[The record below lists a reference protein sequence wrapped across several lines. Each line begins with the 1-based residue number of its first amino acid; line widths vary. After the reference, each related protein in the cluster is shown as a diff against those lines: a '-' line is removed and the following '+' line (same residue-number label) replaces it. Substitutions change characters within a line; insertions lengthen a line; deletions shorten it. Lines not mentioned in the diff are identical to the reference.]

1 MPQDKR
7 IARWLAQLA
16 RLYTGE
22 QRRLTAK
29 YRRIVSRLEPER
41 LQLTASMERLERAG
55 NLTPQNVRDLAAYGR
70 LLARTADE
78 LNGYGRVLESSLARI
93 SDGSIQLGT
102 EAAWN
107 LSAEMAG
114 RLGEVVRTAYRQPD
128 TDAIRQLVR
137 YIDSD
142 AMRANLAKFGQAGA
156 DNLADVLLAGLGS
169 GQGAS
174 AVARLLTNWYAVPL
188 AWSENM
194 TRTLGNWSYR
204 MASHAS
210 YRLNSDIVEGW
221 YWSSSLDRRTCFPAG
236 TVVRTQAGN
245 KPIEAVSVGDR
256 VLTNSGRYRA
266 VYDTMRRTYSGK
278 AITIKA
284 GGSTVTMTADH
295 PVLVDRLGKR
305 YWVTA
310 DHCKV
315 GDVVFVSPDDTPN
328 GDNHFGCEVSIER
341 RVGDADY
348 SVAGGNQFGNL
359 PGVRLRASVPIDAV
373 HFDGEVA
380 AGNEKVSGIPRKRR
394 FLLKRLAQQL
404 QAQAE
409 VHFRLR
415 FAGIASIAR
424 WRAKLLVRL
433 SRHHA
438 KLLATGQTS
447 VDDRRASAHF
457 RTILP
462 PVIARAER
470 LAAAGA
476 FLVDRAGGFAGSA
489 TGAIP
494 IRVGPGNSELFPA
507 DDTRFG
513 DRLAG
518 IGTLSA
524 TEPTRPEARVFER
537 LSTSLATALDPLIRS
552 RVIAAGA
559 TVHTA
564 AASSPSVGGSELF
577 PTVVADSFFHA
588 PIISID
594 AHHIQ
599 CEVYDLSVET
609 DHTFVANG
617 VLVHNCLSCVSMHGT
632 FHTNDEILND
642 HHNGRCSPIPRVRG
656 GLVADSIGTGEA
668 WFDGLSDAQK
678 REIMGPGR
686 YDLYTSGRWDWRAVS
701 KPYNDPVYGEMLR
714 AATLTE
720 MRGR

>member
-315 GDVVFVSPDDTPN
+315 GDVVFV
-328 GDNHFGCEVSIER
+328 
-341 RVGDADY
+341 
-348 SVAGGNQFGNL
+348 
-359 PGVRLRASVPIDAV
+359 
-373 HFDGEVA
+373 
-380 AGNEKVSGIPRKRR
+380 
-394 FLLKRLAQQL
+394 
-404 QAQAE
+404 
-409 VHFRLR
+409 
-415 FAGIASIAR
+415 
-424 WRAKLLVRL
+424 
-433 SRHHA
+433 
-438 KLLATGQTS
+438 
-447 VDDRRASAHF
+447 
-457 RTILP
+457 
-462 PVIARAER
+462 
-470 LAAAGA
+470 
-476 FLVDRAGGFAGSA
+476 DRAGGFAGSA

>member
-22 QRRLTAK
+22 QRWLTAE

-128 TDAIRQLVR
+128 TDVIRQLVR
-137 YIDSD
+137 YVDSD

-315 GDVVFVSPDDTPN
+315 GDVVFVS
-328 GDNHFGCEVSIER
+328 
-341 RVGDADY
+341 
-348 SVAGGNQFGNL
+348 
-359 PGVRLRASVPIDAV
+359 
-373 HFDGEVA
+373 
-380 AGNEKVSGIPRKRR
+380 
-394 FLLKRLAQQL
+394 
-404 QAQAE
+404 
-409 VHFRLR
+409 
-415 FAGIASIAR
+415 
-424 WRAKLLVRL
+424 
-433 SRHHA
+433 
-438 KLLATGQTS
+438 
-447 VDDRRASAHF
+447 
-457 RTILP
+457 
-462 PVIARAER
+462 
-470 LAAAGA
+470 GA

-494 IRVGPGNSELFPA
+494 IRVGPGN
-507 DDTRFG
+507 
-513 DRLAG
+513 
-518 IGTLSA
+518 
-524 TEPTRPEARVFER
+524 
-537 LSTSLATALDPLIRS
+537 
-552 RVIAAGA
+552 
-559 TVHTA
+559 
-564 AASSPSVGGSELF
+564 SELF

-632 FHTNDEILND
+632 RHTHDEVLND
-642 HHNGRCSPIPRVRG
+642 HHRGRCLVPGELVTTRRGDVPVEDVRIGDEVYTHKGNWRRVVRLYQRDYSGDVITVRSGDHEVTVTPEHPVLTQRGWVDASDLSASDTFLIHHSRYTGKVYDLEVETDHSFFAGGIAVHNCAAIPIVRG

-668 WFDGLSDAQK
+668 WFDGLSDVQK
-678 REIMGPGR
+678 REMMGPGR

-701 KPYNDPVYGEMLR
+701 KPYSDPVYGEMLR

>member
-1 MPQDKR
+1 
-7 IARWLAQLA
+7 
-16 RLYTGE
+16 
-22 QRRLTAK
+22 
-29 YRRIVSRLEPER
+29 
-41 LQLTASMERLERAG
+41 RLERAG

-114 RLGEVVRTAYRQPD
+114 RLGDVVRTAYRQPD
-128 TDAIRQLVR
+128 TDVIRQLVR
-137 YIDSD
+137 YVDSD

-359 PGVRLRASVPIDAV
+359 PGVRLRASVPI
-373 HFDGEVA
+373 
-380 AGNEKVSGIPRKRR
+380 
-394 FLLKRLAQQL
+394 
-404 QAQAE
+404 
-409 VHFRLR
+409 
-415 FAGIASIAR
+415 
-424 WRAKLLVRL
+424 
-433 SRHHA
+433 
-438 KLLATGQTS
+438 
-447 VDDRRASAHF
+447 
-457 RTILP
+457 
-462 PVIARAER
+462 
-470 LAAAGA
+470 
-476 FLVDRAGGFAGSA
+476 
-489 TGAIP
+489 
-494 IRVGPGNSELFPA
+494 
-507 DDTRFG
+507 
-513 DRLAG
+513 
-518 IGTLSA
+518 
-524 TEPTRPEARVFER
+524 FER

-632 FHTNDEILND
+632 RHTHDEVLND
-642 HHNGRCSPIPRVRG
+642 HHRGRCLVPGELVTTRRGDVPVEDVRIGDEVYTHKGNWRRVVRLYQRDYSGDVITVRSSDHEVTVTPEHPVLTQRGWVDASDLSASDTFLIHHSRYTGKVYDLEVETDHSFFAGGIAVHNCAAIPIVRG

-701 KPYNDPVYGEMLR
+701 KPYNDP
-714 AATLTE
+714 
-720 MRGR
+720 

>member
-22 QRRLTAK
+22 QRRLTAE
-29 YRRIVSRLEPER
+29 YRRIVSSLEPER
-41 LQLTASMERLERAG
+41 LQLTASLERLERAG

-128 TDAIRQLVR
+128 TDVIRQLVR
-137 YIDSD
+137 YVDSD

-169 GQGAS
+169 GQGAG

-328 GDNHFGCEVSIER
+328 GDNHS
-341 RVGDADY
+341 
-348 SVAGGNQFGNL
+348 
-359 PGVRLRASVPIDAV
+359 
-373 HFDGEVA
+373 
-380 AGNEKVSGIPRKRR
+380 
-394 FLLKRLAQQL
+394 
-404 QAQAE
+404 
-409 VHFRLR
+409 
-415 FAGIASIAR
+415 
-424 WRAKLLVRL
+424 
-433 SRHHA
+433 
-438 KLLATGQTS
+438 
-447 VDDRRASAHF
+447 
-457 RTILP
+457 
-462 PVIARAER
+462 
-470 LAAAGA
+470 
-476 FLVDRAGGFAGSA
+476 GSA

-494 IRVGPGNSELFPA
+494 IRVGPGN
-507 DDTRFG
+507 
-513 DRLAG
+513 
-518 IGTLSA
+518 
-524 TEPTRPEARVFER
+524 
-537 LSTSLATALDPLIRS
+537 
-552 RVIAAGA
+552 
-559 TVHTA
+559 
-564 AASSPSVGGSELF
+564 SELF

-642 HHNGRCSPIPRVRG
+642 HHRGRCLVPGELVTTRRGDVPVEDVRIGDEVYTHKGNWRRVVRLYQRDYSGDVITVRSGDHEVTVTPEHPVLTQRGWVDASDLSASDTFLIHHSRYTGKVYDLEVETDHSFFAGGIAVHNCAAIPIVRG

>member
-22 QRRLTAK
+22 QQRLTAK

-41 LQLTASMERLERAG
+41 LQLSASLERLERAG

-137 YIDSD
+137 YVDSD

-169 GQGAS
+169 GQGAG

-210 YRLNSDIVEGW
+210 YRLNSDIVTGW
-221 YWSSSLDRRTCFPAG
+221 IWSASLG
-236 TVVRTQAGN
+236 
-245 KPIEAVSVGDR
+245 
-256 VLTNSGRYRA
+256 
-266 VYDTMRRTYSGK
+266 
-278 AITIKA
+278 
-284 GGSTVTMTADH
+284 
-295 PVLVDRLGKR
+295 
-305 YWVTA
+305 
-310 DHCKV
+310 
-315 GDVVFVSPDDTPN
+315 
-328 GDNHFGCEVSIER
+328 
-341 RVGDADY
+341 
-348 SVAGGNQFGNL
+348 
-359 PGVRLRASVPIDAV
+359 
-373 HFDGEVA
+373 
-380 AGNEKVSGIPRKRR
+380 
-394 FLLKRLAQQL
+394 
-404 QAQAE
+404 
-409 VHFRLR
+409 
-415 FAGIASIAR
+415 AR
-424 WRAKLLVRL
+424 
-433 SRHHA
+433 
-438 KLLATGQTS
+438 
-447 VDDRRASAHF
+447 
-457 RTILP
+457 
-462 PVIARAER
+462 
-470 LAAAGA
+470 
-476 FLVDRAGGFAGSA
+476 
-489 TGAIP
+489 
-494 IRVGPGNSELFPA
+494 
-507 DDTRFG
+507 
-513 DRLAG
+513 
-518 IGTLSA
+518 
-524 TEPTRPEARVFER
+524 
-537 LSTSLATALDPLIRS
+537 
-552 RVIAAGA
+552 
-559 TVHTA
+559 
-564 AASSPSVGGSELF
+564 
-577 PTVVADSFFHA
+577 
-588 PIISID
+588 
-594 AHHIQ
+594 
-599 CEVYDLSVET
+599 C
-609 DHTFVANG
+609 
-617 VLVHNCLSCVSMHGT
+617 CLSCISMHGT
-632 FHTNDEILND
+632 RHTHDEVLND
-642 HHNGRCSPIPRVRG
+642 HHRGRCLIPGELVKTQRGDVPVEGVRVGDEVYTHAGNWRRVVRLYRRDYSGDVITVRSGDHAVTVTPEHPVLTQRGWVEASDLSASDTFLTLVASDVRESRCSTVQPNSRYTGKVYDLEVEGDHSFFAGGIAVHNCAAIPIVRG

-701 KPYNDPVYGEMLR
+701 KPYSDPVYGEMLR

>member
-22 QRRLTAK
+22 QRRLTAE
-29 YRRIVSRLEPER
+29 YRSIVSRLEPER

-137 YIDSD
+137 YVDSD

-169 GQGAS
+169 GQGAG

-210 YRLNSDIVEGW
+210 YRLNSDIVTGW
-221 YWSSSLDRRTCFPAG
+221 IWSASLDARCCLSCISMHG
-236 TVVRTQAGN
+236 TRHTHDEVLNDHHRGRCLVPGELVTTLRGDV
-245 KPIEAVSVGDR
+245 PVEAVQ
-256 VLTNSGRYRA
+256 
-266 VYDTMRRTYSGK
+266 
-278 AITIKA
+278 
-284 GGSTVTMTADH
+284 
-295 PVLVDRLGKR
+295 
-305 YWVTA
+305 
-310 DHCKV
+310 V
-315 GDVVFVSPDDTPN
+315 GDVVYTHA
-328 GDNHFGCEVSIER
+328 GR
-341 RVGDADY
+341 WQRV
-348 SVAGGNQFGNL
+348 
-359 PGVRLRASVPIDAV
+359 VRLYEREYAGDVVTICSGDHAVTVTPEHPVLTQRGWVEASD
-373 HFDGEVA
+373 
-380 AGNEKVSGIPRKRR
+380 
-394 FLLKRLAQQL
+394 
-404 QAQAE
+404 
-409 VHFRLR
+409 
-415 FAGIASIAR
+415 
-424 WRAKLLVRL
+424 
-433 SRHHA
+433 
-438 KLLATGQTS
+438 
-447 VDDRRASAHF
+447 
-457 RTILP
+457 
-462 PVIARAER
+462 
-470 LAAAGA
+470 
-476 FLVDRAGGFAGSA
+476 
-489 TGAIP
+489 
-494 IRVGPGNSELFPA
+494 
-507 DDTRFG
+507 
-513 DRLAG
+513 
-518 IGTLSA
+518 LSA
-524 TEPTRPEARVFER
+524 SDTFLTLVSSDVRESRCSTVQPSAVSRRSLR
-537 LSTSLATALDPLIRS
+537 LSTGRLIGERYT
-552 RVIAAGA
+552 GK
-559 TVHTA
+559 
-564 AASSPSVGGSELF
+564 
-577 PTVVADSFFHA
+577 
-588 PIISID
+588 
-594 AHHIQ
+594 
-599 CEVYDLSVET
+599 VYDLEVET
-609 DHTFVANG
+609 DHSFFAG
-617 VLVHNCLSCVSMHGT
+617 GIAVHNCAA
-632 FHTNDEILND
+632 I
-642 HHNGRCSPIPRVRG
+642 PIVRG

>member
-137 YIDSD
+137 YVDSD

-380 AGNEKVSGIPRKRR
+380 AGNEKVR
-394 FLLKRLAQQL
+394 
-404 QAQAE
+404 
-409 VHFRLR
+409 
-415 FAGIASIAR
+415 
-424 WRAKLLVRL
+424 
-433 SRHHA
+433 
-438 KLLATGQTS
+438 
-447 VDDRRASAHF
+447 
-457 RTILP
+457 
-462 PVIARAER
+462 
-470 LAAAGA
+470 
-476 FLVDRAGGFAGSA
+476 
-489 TGAIP
+489 
-494 IRVGPGNSELFPA
+494 
-507 DDTRFG
+507 
-513 DRLAG
+513 
-518 IGTLSA
+518 
-524 TEPTRPEARVFER
+524 
-537 LSTSLATALDPLIRS
+537 
-552 RVIAAGA
+552 
-559 TVHTA
+559 
-564 AASSPSVGGSELF
+564 GSELF